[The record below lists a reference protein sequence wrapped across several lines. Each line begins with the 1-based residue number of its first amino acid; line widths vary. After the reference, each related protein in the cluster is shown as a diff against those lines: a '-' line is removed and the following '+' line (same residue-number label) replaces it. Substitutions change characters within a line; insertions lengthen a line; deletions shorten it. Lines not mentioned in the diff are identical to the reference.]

1 MPLINCEVFFN
12 WICSENCVIYDF
24 SEQVSTG
31 DGNVVNFETG
41 AIQDNNT
48 IQDCKKT
55 WYCNNKIF
63 LTQLFGTDVNMQSK
77 NQNLKY
83 LKSESHLPRNLY
95 YLLDWK
101 PFRND
106 QKCFLFLYFILKAI
120 SS

>member
-1 MPLINCEVFFN
+1 MFWELCNIWFN
-12 WICSENCVIYDF
+12 ISEQV

-63 LTQLFGTDVNMQSK
+63 LTQLFGTDVSMQSK
-77 NQNLKY
+77 NQTLKY
-83 LKSESHLPRNLY
+83 LKSESYLPKKFY